1 MLLGSNWSRVRR
13 RGLACRKGDRNLRS
27 SLGLRLPRRRG
38 KKPGKP
44 LWKKKSFLLRNSTS
58 KSAVNW
64 PRERPGES
72 KTPKLL
78 VNSART
84 NKNTRKTGRIVK
96 RRKKC
101 FSRR

>member
-1 MLLGSNWSRVRR
+1 MRLGSNWSRVRR
-13 RGLACRKGDRNLRS
+13 RGLVCRKGDQNLRS
-27 SLGLRLPRRRG
+27 SFGLRLPRRRG
-38 KKPGKP
+38 KMPGRQ
-44 LWKKKSFLLRNSTS
+44 LWKKKYFLLRNSTS
-58 KSAVNW
+58 KFAVNW
-64 PRERPGES
+64 QRERPGES
-72 KTPKLL
+72 RTPKLL